1 MTVPAPQSYANHAR
15 VVPGFHYVTFGLLL
29 VSLLWGAWRLAAEAT
44 VDRLMLLLLTV
55 AVIMVALY
63 ARTFALTVQDR
74 IIRLEMHLRLA
85 QLLPAD
91 LQPRI
96 AELTPKQLVALRFA
110 GDAEL
115 AELVRTVLADG
126 VTDPR
131 TIKKMVRNWRPD
143 YLRA

>member
-1 MTVPAPQSYANHAR
+1 MAAPQSYANHAR
-15 VVPGFHYVTFGLLL
+15 IVPGYHYVTFGLLL
-29 VSLLWGAWRLAAEAT
+29 LLLIWAGWRLAAET
-44 VDRLMLLLLTV
+44 SVDRLMLLLLTV
-55 AVIMVALY
+55 AVILVAFY

-85 QLLPAD
+85 ELLPGD
-91 LQPRI
+91 LQARI

-110 GDAEL
+110 SDAEL
-115 AELVRTVLADG
+115 AELVRAVLADG

-131 TIKKMVRNWRPD
+131 AIKKMVRNWRPD